1 MIEHKLSLR
10 VNISYPNEYDSV
22 IGRVYLSTRAS
33 VSQLDCEWAS
43 VVLCLHD
50 RKGTAPSQVRCPRY
64 LLIYCL
70 FRSSGNRDNLLYS
83 DIYYWE
89 TDVPIMNEIGTRSLQ
104 FTGLPYCVPGVHLPA
119 RERTTLLASALNWSS
134 TSSWALILS

>member
-22 IGRVYLSTRAS
+22 IGRVYLSTSAS

-50 RKGTAPSQVRCPRY
+50 RKGTAPSQVAVPNAIIKLS
-64 LLIYCL
+64 LL
-70 FRSSGNRDNLLYS
+70 RSRGNRDNLLYS

-104 FTGLPYCVPGVHLPA
+104 FTGSPRWVPGVHLPA